1 MKSLLLAI
9 AFLVALLAVALLFN
23 TLRFQSRQL
32 PAAAIQPIDV
42 DERSIAERLSQALRF
57 RTVALEENGPA
68 NGVEFQSLH
77 AYLSQA
83 YARVHHTLAREV
95 VGDYSLLYS
104 WKGQDDRLKPV
115 LLAAHQD
122 VVPVEA
128 DVRWQHPPFEGR
140 IADGYIWGRGAMDDK
155 SSLMGILEAVEI
167 LLRQGFQPRRTI
179 YLAFGHDEEVGGYEG
194 AARIAAQ
201 LRARNVALEYV
212 LDEGLIIADGI
223 LPVPRP
229 VALIGIAEKGY
240 VSLELSVDGEGGHSS
255 TPPPHTAIGIL
266 SAAIS
271 RIEEHQMPGG
281 LKGAVRQLFDYVGP
295 EMPFGR
301 KLVFANLWLFK
312 PLVERQLSSLPAMN
326 AGLRTTTAVTVI
338 EGGVRDNVLPTSA
351 RAVVNFRIL
360 PGDSIE
366 GVEAHVRDTVND
378 TRVKIARHGA
388 PASEPSAVSST
399 RYSGLRGSSANRPA
413 GLSGRG
419 GRAGACD
426 RRDGRK
432 ALRGPDRQRLSISPA
447 ATSPG
452 RRGEVPR
459 NRRADLRR
467 ELCAEREVLLSVDSK
482 LNRVVDGRLCPS

>member
-1 MKSLLLAI
+1 MLEDLTVTAMKSFLLAI
-9 AFLVALLAVALLFN
+9 AILAALLASVLFFN
-23 TLRFQSRQL
+23 TLRFQSRQV
-32 PAAAIQPIDV
+32 PVAALQPIEV
-42 DERSIAERLSQALRF
+42 DESSIAERLSQALRF
-57 RTVALEENGPA
+57 RTVALEEDKPA
-68 NGVEFQSLH
+68 SGAEFESLH
-77 AYLSQA
+77 AYLAQA
-83 YARVHHTLAREV
+83 FPRVHETLTRELI
-95 VGDYSLLYS
+95 GEYSLLYS
-104 WKGQDDRLKPV
+104 WKGQDEGLKPI

-128 DVRWQHPPFEGR
+128 DSRWQHPPFEGR

-155 SSLMGILEAVEI
+155 SSMMGILEAVEI
-167 LLRQGFQPRRTI
+167 LLGEGFQPRRTT

-281 LKGAVRQLFDYVGP
+281 LKGAVRQLFDYIGP

-338 EGGVRDNVLPTSA
+338 EGGVRDNVLPTRA

-366 GVEAHVRDTVND
+366 GVVAHVRDTVND

-399 RYSGLRGSSANRPA
+399 STPGFEILQRTVRQVFPDVVAAPA
-413 GLSGRG
+413 LVT
-419 GRAGACD
+419 GATD
-426 RRDGRK
+426 SRHY
-432 ALRGPDRQRLSISPA
+432 
-447 ATSPG
+447 
-452 RRGEVPR
+452 
-459 NRRADLRR
+459 ADLTSSVYRFLPQR
-467 ELCAEREVLLSVDSK
+467 HRLDDVARYHGTDERISVANYAQSVK
-482 LNRVVDGRLCPS
+482 FYCQLIRSSTE